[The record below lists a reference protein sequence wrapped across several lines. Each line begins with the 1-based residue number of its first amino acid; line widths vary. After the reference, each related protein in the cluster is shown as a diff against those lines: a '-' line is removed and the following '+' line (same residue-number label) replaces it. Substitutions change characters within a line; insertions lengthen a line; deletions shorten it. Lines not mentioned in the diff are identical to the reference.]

1 LAKKL
6 SDCISKIQRFFYE
19 VHLLLIDLYETDI
32 VDYVNFNDN
41 FDVDD
46 LFCSV
51 YRLEKI
57 KLFPS
62 LIENGKISQ
71 EQFLSR
77 GKITRIF
84 LKETNI
90 SYLSRYFDKNVE
102 EIMIQNKMIQNE
114 KIKNREVAIIMI
126 YKIYLYRSY
135 RLFLKEI
142 NAQIKQQKELKKLE
156 SYNYEPNSLKS
167 KSKRNNKVLF
177 KKCFKL
183 NRF

>member
-6 SDCISKIQRFFYE
+6 SDCISKIKRFFYE
-19 VHLLLIDLYETDI
+19 VHKLLIDLYETDI
-32 VDYVNFNDN
+32 VDYVNFDDN
-41 FDVDD
+41 FVVDD

-51 YRLEKI
+51 YPLEKI

-62 LIENGKISQ
+62 LIENGGKISQ
-71 EQFLSR
+71 EQFLCR
-77 GKITRIF
+77 AKITRIF
-84 LKETNI
+84 LKKTNI

-114 KIKNREVAIIMI
+114 KIKNREVAIII

-183 NRF
+183 KPL